1 MAATTLRNVL
11 GTRNLAE
18 ILSERE
24 SISKV
29 MQDALDEAT
38 DLWGVKVSTA
48 INLSVTMIDPL
59 CLTTDLQQQD

>member
-1 MAATTLRNVL
+1 
-11 GTRNLAE
+11 
-18 ILSERE
+18 
-24 SISKV
+24 